1 MKLTN
6 MVALITGGAQGIGRT
21 IAEELIMM
29 DCKVVIADIDE
40 IKAGMFLSDAF
51 SNGHGDEQIRKV
63 IIDLKQEGAAEQ
75 MFEEAF
81 ACFGRIDI
89 FVQCAGIF
97 TKEPSMAR
105 KLFETKLLAIV
116 DGTYKAI
123 DFMQKQSNAK
133 INCIVNIG
141 SQAGLKIDKMMAFHT
156 TCETAVVNFTRSI
169 AQWDYKNL
177 DGHKIKISC
186 ICPGSVETKNAKF
199 NWDRRPS
206 SDAFVKKH
214 GTVNIVEVVK
224 AFLLCLESDRHGKII
239 SVTPTGGIKEEE
251 FKDD

>member
-1 MKLTN
+1 
-6 MVALITGGAQGIGRT
+6 MVALVTGGAQGIGRT
-21 IAEELIMM
+21 IAEELIMI

-40 IKAGMFLSDAF
+40 IKAGVFLTDAV
-51 SNGHGDEQIRKV
+51 SNGHDHTQLQSV

-75 MFEEAF
+75 MFEEAL

-89 FVQCAGIF
+89 VCQCAGIF

-123 DFMQKQSNAK
+123 DVMQKQSNAR

-141 SQAGLKIDKMMAFHT
+141 SQAGLKMDKLAAFHT
-156 TCETAVVNFTRSI
+156 TCEAGVVNFTRAVS
-169 AQWDYKNL
+169 QWDYKNL

-186 ICPGSVETKNAKF
+186 VCPGSVETKNAKF

-239 SVTPTGGIKEEE
+239 AVTPTGGIKEVE
-251 FKDD
+251 FNDQE